1 MSNFSVWLNATR
13 PKTLPASL
21 APVMIGSSIAYYH
34 NSFDWWIVIIVSVLS
49 VLIQILANFLNEIY
63 DYKKGADNHKRIGPQ
78 RAVASGLIS
87 VKQMSVV
94 SILLAAFIFGA
105 GLILVYHSGWVILL
119 IGILCL
125 LFAYLYTGGPYPLA
139 YNGLAE
145 PFVFVFFGLIA
156 VNGTYFVF
164 TGNINEIAVISSIMP
179 GLLSTN
185 LLLVNNIRDIDTDAP
200 SGKYTLAVKIG
211 KENSR
216 HLYLILNFIV
226 FFIPIM
232 LAIKLES
239 FWMLIPIL
247 AMPILANMSFRI
259 YFSDGKA
266 LNKILAMNGLSIL
279 LNGILTSISFI
290 VLKIYE

>member
-94 SILLAAFIFGA
+94 SILLAAFIFAA

-125 LFAYLYTGGPYPLA
+125 FFAYLYTGGPYPLA

-185 LLLVNNIRDIDTDAP
+185 LLLVNNIRDVDTDAP
-200 SGKYTLAVKIG
+200 IGKYTLAVKIG

-226 FFIPIM
+226 FIIPIV
-232 LAIKLES
+232 LAIKLFS
-239 FWMLIPIL
+239 FWMLLPML
-247 AMPILANMSFRI
+247 AVPLLAIISIRI
-259 YFSDGKA
+259 YFADGKA